1 MNTNS
6 DTKRVASIIASAD
19 IDAAVAALVLAN
31 VEDPVMRFIFDTPLR
46 TMTYSPQLFR
56 ALMTQS
62 FDSGCAQWTNDGLAI
77 ACWQPPGVR
86 LDDGPIA
93 DIVIKGCAQE
103 KLETLFGLVEEVER
117 YRPNSPH
124 WYLAALGVDP
134 VSQNCGRGSMLL
146 QSRLAECDAMHVPVF
161 LWSSNERNIPF
172 YERHRFEV
180 QAILR
185 AGECPPM
192 IPMVRRAQ

>member
-6 DTKRVASIIASAD
+6 DFPRVSRIGASAD

-31 VEDPVMRFIFDTPLR
+31 VEDPVMRFIFDTPVR
-46 TMTYSPQLFR
+46 AVTYTSQLFR
-56 ALMTQS
+56 VLMTQS
-62 FDSGCAQWTNDGLAI
+62 FDSGCAQWTNDGLAV
-77 ACWQPPGVR
+77 ACWQPPGVP
-86 LDDGPIA
+86 LDDGPII
-93 DIVIKGCAQE
+93 DIVTKGCAQE

-117 YRPNSPH
+117 HRPQSPH

-134 VSQNCGRGSMLL
+134 IGQNCGRGSMLL
-146 QSRLAECDAMHVPVF
+146 QSRLAECDAAHESVF

-185 AGECPPM
+185 VGECPPM